1 MVLTSL
7 FVILAIG
14 VLAYAVITQPFYG
27 ERLQGEHVDGS
38 AKKLECVLRLQ
49 QRQSWLQ
56 DLETAFASGQLE
68 EADYAHQRGQIS
80 QEVEQSRAELTSLEH
95 EFPAEGQEV
104 IESMISY
111 RRQQRAERS
120 AGFCVKCGAPLQM
133 SDQFCPKCGLKL
145 K

>member
-27 ERLQGEHVDGS
+27 EHPQGQETEKENQQSDC
-38 AKKLECVLRLQ
+38 LLRLRQ
-49 QRQSWLQ
+49 QQFWLQ
-56 DLETAFASGQLE
+56 DLEVAFASGRVE
-68 EADYAHQRGQIS
+68 EADYQRQRGQIS
-80 QEVEQSRAELTSLEH
+80 SEIIACQSELATLAAES
-95 EFPAEGQEV
+95 PAEGQGE
-104 IESMISY
+104 IESMIST

-133 SDQFCPKCGLKL
+133 SDQYCPKCGLKL